1 MLVLS
6 RKLNEAIQIGDDIE
20 VKIISVDGDQVKI
33 GIDAPKHIE
42 IHRKEIYL
50 AIQEENSRAA
60 SISNDLL
67 AKLSSQKVRIFIFAI
82 NNFKAPPI

>member
-60 SISNDLL
+60 SISNDLF
-67 AKLSSQKVRIFIFAI
+67 AKLSSQK
-82 NNFKAPPI
+82 K

>member
-50 AIQEENSRAA
+50 AIQEENNRAA

-67 AKLSSQKVRIFIFAI
+67 AKLSSQKSEDFLFLL
-82 NNFKAPPI
+82 

>member
-60 SISNDLL
+60 SIS
-67 AKLSSQKVRIFIFAI
+67 V
-82 NNFKAPPI
+82 